1 MPATAITIEPSQD
14 AIDQAVGMAL
24 CMPLAITRTGLTKRE
39 HFAAM
44 ALQGMVSV
52 CAYDEQVTSKCRA
65 AVEYADALLKELD
78 K

>member
-1 MPATAITIEPSQD
+1 MNMNNKNRSASPMQYYGRNNETVTA
-14 AIDQAVGMAL
+14 L
-24 CMPLAITRTGLTKRE
+24 GLTKRE